1 MNMRN
6 VIAMLILCLTYLL
19 ALVTS
24 VPEKIMH
31 DFGINYKWFNNI
43 ILSIELFI
51 LGIAECVA
59 TGKAKKLVIEAIEKA
74 KYIKENY

>member
-1 MNMRN
+1 MRN

-24 VPEKIMH
+24 IPEKVMH
-31 DFGINYKWFNNI
+31 DFGINYKWFDNI
-43 ILSIELFI
+43 VLSIELFI
-51 LGIAECVA
+51 LEIAKRIA
-59 TGKAKKLVIEAIEKA
+59 TGEGKKLIIEAIEKA